1 MYFMILENILPA
13 IAEATKMKYRIYYE
27 DWWNAQT
34 VYDFLDKWVLL
45 INGFT
50 KEYLKDLW

>member
-13 IAEATKMKYRIYYE
+13 IAEATKMKNRIYYE